1 MDSSAKE
8 VKISLDPIQVKQW
21 AIKGG
26 KLGIVGFFT
35 GFLLYWTFKI
45 LSPYV
50 LAIVFGFL
58 LSRLF
63 RPFHEWVLHRLFR
76 NRWPQLAA
84 GMSVLLACLIALIPL
99 SLLLGILGLK
109 LLAAGQDILQ
119 WVHAG
124 KLHDSLSS
132 PALQKFFDNDL
143 LRPMRDY
150 LEAFSN
156 AAVSSSQT
164 VPDAAGGV
172 APAVPQANQA
182 LQTLG
187 RQVLVYFGQNIFG
200 MLGSMVVF
208 GLNFMLF
215 LVVMFYGFYR
225 GETIVQKVLYLIPM
239 QRHHKEQIVNKI
251 DETVR
256 AVVIGG
262 LLTAMSQML
271 LGIVGFWVAGVDI
284 TWAIVMGVAAFIP
297 VVGTALV
304 WVPVCLF
311 LVLNGHVSEG
321 IGLALYCALVVSMVD
336 NLLRPYFIGKGMK
349 SSENQGMGFYIYLL
363 FAVLGGLTVM
373 GPPGAIFGPIV
384 FGLWKICI
392 EMYKNELHDFLVQQN
407 SAHAHDPASGHH
419 PASSTHP
426 HPHAHTS
433 AEASSSHPEI
443 HGP

>member
-1 MDSSAKE
+1 
-8 VKISLDPIQVKQW
+8 
-21 AIKGG
+21 
-26 KLGIVGFFT
+26 
-35 GFLLYWTFKI
+35 
-45 LSPYV
+45 
-50 LAIVFGFL
+50 
-58 LSRLF
+58 
-63 RPFHEWVLHRLFR
+63 
-76 NRWPQLAA
+76 
-84 GMSVLLACLIALIPL
+84 MSVLLACLIALIPL

-132 PALQKFFDNDL
+132 PVLQKFFDNDL

-164 VPDAAGGV
+164 VPDGAGGV

-239 QRHHKEQIVNKI
+239 HRHHKEQIVNKI

-262 LLTAMSQML
+262 ILTAMSQML

-311 LVLNGHVSEG
+311 LVLNGHVSAG
-321 IGLALYCALVVSMVD
+321 IGLALYCALVVSTVD

-392 EMYKNELHDFLVQQN
+392 EMYKNELHDFLSQQN
-407 SAHAHDPASGHH
+407 SAHAHDPASAHH
-419 PASSTHP
+419 PASST